1 MDFPRTVE
9 EITPEWLTQVLR
21 ENGAIDGASVSS
33 VSIESFADQGISSFV
48 NRLLLEYS
56 GPGKHGPASL
66 FSKLAFENEAQRE
79 RQTSIG
85 VSNREVQFYRQ
96 LATTA
101 GIASPKS
108 YFAEYDDSDGFLN
121 ILLED
126 AGHLRTVDQSE
137 DCSFEDADTA
147 LGSAAKMHAR
157 WWGDDRLNDF
167 KWLID
172 VNDPLPKAIGVEA
185 YNNSIDKSME
195 ILSEWAPASF
205 ESIARKYGGV
215 INEIRDQIVK
225 RPRTL
230 VHGDYR
236 LGNLLFN
243 DSKDAVDPIV
253 AFDWQN
259 AGHGNVATDVS
270 HFFIYNLDTENRRRI
285 EKDLIDNHY
294 RRLVD
299 AGVTGLSKGEF
310 EDDLRYG
317 LFNIIGTFI
326 FAAPRIAPMLSTDEG
341 TKRVAAICK
350 RFQIFVDWNVDE
362 LMV

>member
-1 MDFPRTVE
+1 MDFPRTIE

-21 ENGAIDGASVSS
+21 ESGAIDSAAVASITVE
-33 VSIESFADQGISSFV
+33 SIADKGISSLV

-66 FSKLAFENEAQRE
+66 ISKLALEDDAKRE
-79 RQTSIG
+79 RETSIG
-85 VSNREVQFYRQ
+85 SSNREVQFYRH
-96 LATTA
+96 LATTT

-126 AGHLRTVDQSE
+126 AGHFRAVDQSE

-147 LGSAAKMHAR
+147 LRSAAKMHAR

-172 VNDPLPKAIGVEA
+172 NKNPLAKAIGVEA
-185 YNNSIDKSME
+185 YNNSIDKSLE

-205 ESIARKYGGV
+205 ESIARKYGDA
-215 INEIRDQIVK
+215 ITDIRAQIAK

-253 AFDWQN
+253 AFDWQE

-270 HFFIYNLDTENRRRI
+270 YFILSSLDTGTRRRI
-285 EKDLIDNHY
+285 EKDLIGNHY
-294 RRLVD
+294 RRLID
-299 AGVTGLSKGEF
+299 AGVTGLSKDEF

-317 LFNIIGTFI
+317 LFNMIKIFI
-326 FAAPRIAPMLSTDEG
+326 FAAPRFAPMLSTDEG
-341 TKRVAAICK
+341 RKHVAAICE
-350 RFQIFVDWNVDE
+350 RFQTFVDWNVDE
-362 LMV
+362 LME